1 MQYKKDLCRNFQR
14 GSCQYGERCK
24 FLHVTQQQ
32 PKSNASGFGAQAGTN
47 QHQKPNP
54 FGFGVPINSQSKGAN
69 DFGSK
74 QNQNKPFENKWT
86 RFSPIPTS
94 DAPSSRKPENHPQPT
109 NHKCT
114 DPDSCKRLI
123 AEDFENER
131 PLWKLTCYSHWKNAT
146 CDIVGDVSYEELR
159 AAAYDDAKRGLSLQS
174 IVERERNLLNSKLV
188 EFDNLLR
195 NPYTGPHKSGVAS
208 QSPFPAATAIAFSPS
223 PQNSAPPAVS
233 SFSQLGS
240 SINTGFGIRPSAPSN
255 NAFGQPNFI
264 PNSSQTSSAF
274 ATNNVPSANSGSF
287 GNQFP
292 AQATRSSF
300 TSNAT
305 SSSNSGVFG
314 AGSNQFSTPAT
325 TTHNASPFS
334 FNNQSSVLPSRPV
347 TSTNA
352 AEQSPINIQLVK
364 NLESGT
370 VTGDASV
377 WLKEKWIPGEIPEEA
392 PPDAFVM

>member
-1 MQYKKDLCRNFQR
+1 M
-14 GSCQYGERCK
+14 
-24 FLHVTQQQ
+24 
-32 PKSNASGFGAQAGTN
+32 
-47 QHQKPNP
+47 
-54 FGFGVPINSQSKGAN
+54 I
-69 DFGSK
+69 
-74 QNQNKPFENKWT
+74 
-86 RFSPIPTS
+86 
-94 DAPSSRKPENHPQPT
+94 
-109 NHKCT
+109 
-114 DPDSCKRLI
+114 LI
-123 AEDFENER
+123 
-131 PLWKLTCYSHWKNAT
+131 
-146 CDIVGDVSYEELR
+146 YETL
-159 AAAYDDAKRGLSLQS
+159 
-174 IVERERNLLNSKLV
+174 
-188 EFDNLLR
+188 
-195 NPYTGPHKSGVAS
+195 
-208 QSPFPAATAIAFSPS
+208 
-223 PQNSAPPAVS
+223 
-233 SFSQLGS
+233 
-240 SINTGFGIRPSAPSN
+240 PSAPSN